1 MTAQTDETATFRAFR
16 IEKLGEKIGEK
27 TGEKAAETFERRVQ
41 HLSRDTLPDGDLTVQ
56 VAYSSLNYKDALSAT
71 GNPGVTKS
79 YPHTPGID
87 AAGTVLDSRDERFKV
102 GDEVIVTSYDL
113 GMNTPG
119 GFGELIRVPAAWAVP
134 LPAGLTLR
142 EAMTLGTAG
151 FTAALCLDALLTH
164 GLTPAAGPVVV
175 TGASGGVGSVA
186 AALLA
191 HLGFEVVAS
200 TGTEAAHSWLRD
212 LGASAI
218 IPRAELSEPSPKPLL
233 KSRFAGAV
241 DTVGGEVLSNVV
253 KSLNYRGAV
262 AACGLV
268 AGPELSL
275 SVFPFILRGVSL
287 LGVDSAECPMDV
299 RRKMWKKLAGDWKVD
314 LTSVTREVTL
324 DELSGAINEILAGQT
339 QGRVLV
345 KV

>member
-1 MTAQTDETATFRAFR
+1 MTQTATFRAFR
-16 IEKLGEKIGEK
+16 IEKSGEKPN
-27 TGEKAAETFERRVQ
+27 ETFLRSVQ
-41 HLSRDTLPDGDLTVQ
+41 RLSPDTLPDGSLTVQ

-87 AAGTVLDSRDERFKV
+87 AAGTVTASSDRRFNV

-119 GFGELIRVPAAWAVP
+119 GFGELVRVPADWAVP

-142 EAMTLGTAG
+142 EAMALGTAG
-151 FTAALCLDALLTH
+151 FTAGLCLDALLNH
-164 GLTPAAGPVVV
+164 GLTPQSGPVVV

-186 AALLA
+186 VALLA
-191 HLGFEVVAS
+191 HLGFETLAS
-200 TGTEAAHSWLRD
+200 TGTEAAHGWLGD
-212 LGASAI
+212 LGASEI
-218 IPRAELSEPSPKPLL
+218 VPREELSESSSKPLL
-233 KSRFAGAV
+233 RSRFAGAV

-253 KSLNYRGAV
+253 KSLTYRGAA

-287 LGVDSAECPMDV
+287 LGIDSAACPMDV
-299 RRKMWKKLAGDWKVD
+299 RRRVWEKLAGAWKVD
-314 LTSVTREVTL
+314 LDKVTREVTL
-324 DELSGAINEILAGQT
+324 DELSSVIDEILAGQT

-345 KV
+345 KVG

>member
-1 MTAQTDETATFRAFR
+1 VTQTATFRAFR
-16 IEKLGEKIGEK
+16 IEKSGEKPN
-27 TGEKAAETFERRVQ
+27 ETFLRSVQ
-41 HLSRDTLPDGDLTVQ
+41 RLSPDTLPDGSLTVQ

-87 AAGTVLDSRDERFKV
+87 AAGTVTASSDRRFNV

-119 GFGELIRVPAAWAVP
+119 GFGELVRVPADWAVP

-142 EAMTLGTAG
+142 EAMALGTAG
-151 FTAALCLDALLTH
+151 FTAGLCLDALLNH
-164 GLTPAAGPVVV
+164 GLTPQSGPVVV

-186 AALLA
+186 VALLA
-191 HLGFEVVAS
+191 HLGFETLAS
-200 TGTEAAHSWLRD
+200 TGTEAAHGWLGD
-212 LGASAI
+212 LGASEI
-218 IPRAELSEPSPKPLL
+218 VPREELSESSSKPLL
-233 KSRFAGAV
+233 RSRFAGAV

-253 KSLNYRGAV
+253 KSLTYRGAA

-287 LGVDSAECPMDV
+287 LGIDSAACPMDV
-299 RRKMWKKLAGDWKVD
+299 RRRVWEKLAGAWKVD
-314 LTSVTREVTL
+314 LDKVTREVTL
-324 DELSGAINEILAGQT
+324 DELSSVIDEILAGQT

-345 KV
+345 KVG

>member
-1 MTAQTDETATFRAFR
+1 MTQTATFRAFR
-16 IEKLGEKIGEK
+16 IEKSGEKPN
-27 TGEKAAETFERRVQ
+27 ETFLRSVQ
-41 HLSRDTLPDGDLTVQ
+41 RLSPDTLPDGSLTVQ

-87 AAGTVLDSRDERFKV
+87 AAGTVTASSDRRFNV

-119 GFGELIRVPAAWAVP
+119 GFGELVRVPADWAVP

-142 EAMTLGTAG
+142 EAMALGTAG
-151 FTAALCLDALLTH
+151 FTAGLCLDALLNY
-164 GLTPAAGPVVV
+164 GLTPQNGPVVV

-186 AALLA
+186 VALLA
-191 HLGFEVVAS
+191 HLGFEALAS
-200 TGTEAAHSWLRD
+200 TGTEAAHSWLKE
-212 LGASAI
+212 LGAAEI
-218 IPRAELSEPSPKPLL
+218 IPREALSEASPKPLL
-233 KSRFAGAV
+233 GSRFAGAV
-241 DTVGGEVLSNVV
+241 DTVGGAVLSNVV
-253 KSLNYRGAV
+253 KSLTYRGAA

-287 LGVDSAECPMDV
+287 LGIDSAACPMDV
-299 RRKMWKKLAGDWKVD
+299 RRRVWEKLAGAWKVD
-314 LTSVTREVTL
+314 LDKVTREVTL
-324 DELSGAINEILAGQT
+324 DELSGVIDEILAGQT

-345 KV
+345 KVG